1 VRNTFALVQTV
12 EVKQMKQVDAQKR
25 KAIAASLP
33 PFSDFDGVLAYVFP
47 FTTRQCRTTRK
58 TFSELAPD
66 FNWDDG
72 GCPWAEKDWL
82 DISMSYI
89 PSNLDKLLP
98 ADQAT
103 QEWPFNFAR
112 WAIAKKLGMYSKQL
126 RSLLPVIKNELEAII
141 EAYDCI
147 ENERDRKLIICRDIH
162 MMLLKLVYYF
172 TPPKDIEFCL
182 ERVEWWT
189 NYMKDVAGCIDCD
202 GVLDREQAAMN
213 SICRE
218 WGIQS

>member
-1 VRNTFALVQTV
+1 MKRMDAERQKAFA
-12 EVKQMKQVDAQKR
+12 K
-25 KAIAASLP
+25 SLP

-47 FTTRQCRTTRK
+47 FTTRQCRTTGK

-72 GCPWAEKDWL
+72 GCPWADKNWL

-89 PSNLDKLLP
+89 PSNLDKFLP
-98 ADQAT
+98 SDQSL
-103 QEWPFNFAR
+103 QEWPFNFVR
-112 WAIAKKLGMYSKQL
+112 WAIPKNLGVQSEQL
-126 RSLLPVIKNELEAII
+126 RCLLPIIRNELEAII
-141 EAYDCI
+141 RGYDPI
-147 ENERDRKLIICRDIH
+147 EDERDRKLAMCHDIH
-162 MMLLKLVYYF
+162 MMLLKLIYYF
-172 TPPKDIEFCL
+172 TPTEEVKNCSDHIT
-182 ERVEWWT
+182 WWT
-189 NYMKDVAGCIDCD
+189 NYMKDVAGCIDGD